1 MFKFNSEN
9 IFTGYIKQLLTSF
22 NLPKYHVYTAEQQ
35 KYHEKYVA
43 AQNNINSLNFKIKML
58 YEKMKVLDKQSDE
71 YKKLYLECNELR
83 EEIIAAKNILSEAP
97 EKDVLI
103 STVRQEIPNYAN
115 GGNALEHVSYM
126 RYIPYIKDG
135 QIQIYAP
142 TIRTETKTT
151 IIDGKEIRL
160 HILIMIESHIT
171 QLMGVSTTK
180 FIINM
185 LIFIHLKDTHII

>member
-43 AQNNINSLNFKIKML
+43 AKNNINSLNYKIKML
-58 YEKMKVLDKQSDE
+58 DKEMESLDQESDE
-71 YKKLYLECNELR
+71 YRQLSIERNEIY
-83 EEIIAAKNILSEAP
+83 EEMIAAENLLLGTP

-103 STVRQEIPNYAN
+103 STVRQEVPNYAN
-115 GGNALEHVSYM
+115 GGDALEYVSYM

-142 TIRTETKTT
+142 TIRTETETT
-151 IIDGKEIRL
+151 IIDGKEITEDKTV
-160 HILIMIESHIT
+160 IQYSD
-171 QLMGVSTTK
+171 
-180 FIINM
+180 N
-185 LIFIHLKDTHII
+185 D

>member
-35 KYHEKYVA
+35 KYHENYVA
-43 AQNNINSLNFKIKML
+43 AQNNINTLKYKIEVLNKKIESLDS
-58 YEKMKVLDKQSDE
+58 ESTE
-71 YKKLYLECNELR
+71 YKQLIAEGNKIR
-83 EEIIAAKNILSEAP
+83 EEIITAENMLLGTP

-103 STVRQEIPNYAN
+103 STVRQEVPNYAN
-115 GGNALEHVSYM
+115 GGNALEYISYM

-151 IIDGKEIRL
+151 IIDGKEITDDKTV
-160 HILIMIESHIT
+160 IQYSD
-171 QLMGVSTTK
+171 
-180 FIINM
+180 N
-185 LIFIHLKDTHII
+185 D

>member
-43 AQNNINSLNFKIKML
+43 AQNNIDALKYRI
-58 YEKMKVLDKQSDE
+58 ETLDKEIETLDPTSDG
-71 YKKLYLECNELR
+71 YKDKYEQLSIARNEAY
-83 EEIIAAKNILSEAP
+83 EEMITAENMSLGAP

-115 GGNALEHVSYM
+115 GGNALEYVSYM

-151 IIDGKEIRL
+151 IIDGKEITEDKTV
-160 HILIMIESHIT
+160 IQYSD
-171 QLMGVSTTK
+171 
-180 FIINM
+180 N
-185 LIFIHLKDTHII
+185 D

>member
-35 KYHEKYVA
+35 KYHENYVA
-43 AQNNINSLNFKIKML
+43 AQNNINTLKYKIEVLNKKIESLDS
-58 YEKMKVLDKQSDE
+58 ESTE
-71 YKKLYLECNELR
+71 YKQLIAEGNKIR
-83 EEIIAAKNILSEAP
+83 EEIIMAENMLLGTP

-103 STVRQEIPNYAN
+103 STVRQEVPNYAN
-115 GGNALEHVSYM
+115 GGNALEYVSYM

-142 TIRTETKTT
+142 TIKTKTETT
-151 IIDGKEIRL
+151 IIDGKEITEDKTV
-160 HILIMIESHIT
+160 IQYSD
-171 QLMGVSTTK
+171 
-180 FIINM
+180 N
-185 LIFIHLKDTHII
+185 D

>member
-22 NLPKYHVYTAEQQ
+22 NLPKYHVYTSEQQ

-43 AQNNINSLNFKIKML
+43 AKNNINSLNSKIKML
-58 YEKMKVLDKQSDE
+58 DKEMESLDQESDE
-71 YKKLYLECNELR
+71 YRQLSIERNEIY
-83 EEIIAAKNILSEAP
+83 EEMIAAENLLLGTP

-103 STVRQEIPNYAN
+103 STVRQEVPNYAN
-115 GGNALEHVSYM
+115 GGNALEYVSYM

-151 IIDGKEIRL
+151 IIDGKEITEDKTV
-160 HILIMIESHIT
+160 IQYSD
-171 QLMGVSTTK
+171 
-180 FIINM
+180 N
-185 LIFIHLKDTHII
+185 D